1 MADED
6 IELPDRGY
14 TTEDVRAVRDDEPP
28 KRKKRR
34 WGLKLLAILVVVPAM
49 LLGLWA
55 FITLTYTYSS
65 GERAGYVQKLS
76 RKGWLCK
83 TWEGELAMA
92 NLPGAMP
99 EVFAFSV
106 RDDAVA
112 DRINRSM
119 GQRVS
124 LHYEEHKGVPTSC
137 FGETSYFVTE
147 VRAVEGVPGAAP
159 TTLPPGAAPP
169 AVPGTPAPGATT
181 PAPTTPGTAAPSAAT
196 PPRP

>member
-28 KRKKRR
+28 KRKRRR
-34 WGLKLLAILVVVPAM
+34 WGLILFGALIIGPAL
-49 LLGLWA
+49 LLGLWSW
-55 FITLTYTYSS
+55 ITLSYTYSS

-112 DRINRSM
+112 ERINTTM

-137 FGETSYFVTE
+137 FGETNHFVTE
-147 VRAVEGVPGAAP
+147 VRQVEGIPGGAP
-159 TTLPPGAAPP
+159 STLPPGSAPPTVPGVQPSAPPGAAAPP
-169 AVPGTPAPGATT
+169 P
-181 PAPTTPGTAAPSAAT
+181 PSAAT
-196 PPRP
+196 PPAP